1 MPANKR
7 DPESNL
13 IVEVVGT
20 VIGLAIVGAIAYA
33 MLYIRGRATP
43 LYVTV
48 MIGVLVCFCI
58 WMLGGKVIRAWRDR

>member
-7 DPESNL
+7 DPESSL

-20 VIGLAIVGAIAYA
+20 VAGLAIVGVIAYA

-48 MIGVLVCFCI
+48 MIGVLVCFGI